1 MEIEWQWSSYED
13 LSKEDLYAILAR
25 RQEVFIIEQQCIY
38 PDLDGIDRQAFH
50 LLGWGRHDGER
61 QLLAYLRCVFPGVK
75 YPEVSL
81 GRVLSAASARGTGIG
96 RALLEQGIRHAEQQF
111 PDLRIRIS
119 AQLYLEKFYRSFGFA
134 STSEPYD
141 EDGIPHIEM
150 LR

>member
-1 MEIEWQWSSYED
+1 MTTSWQWSSFED
-13 LSKEDLYAILAR
+13 LSRDDLYAIIER

-38 PDLDGIDRQAFH
+38 PDIDGIDRKAFH
-50 LLGWGRHDGER
+50 LLGWGERDGGR

-81 GRVLSAASARGTGIG
+81 GRVLTAPIARGTGIG
-96 RALLEQGIRHAEQQF
+96 RELLAEGIRHAEQQF
-111 PDLRIRIS
+111 PGLRIRIS
-119 AQLYLEKFYRSFGFA
+119 AQLYLEEFYRSFGFV

-141 EDGIPHIEM
+141 EDGIPHVEM